1 MVKGR
6 MNEVQT
12 ERQRLSSGIVDQLA
26 ERVRSGQYP
35 VGSFFPSEREL
46 CEEFGVGRPSVREA
60 LVALQRVGLAELSPR
75 QRPRVAKPTPGKI
88 LRELSGAARYILNQP
103 EGFAH
108 FEQVRS
114 FIEVSL
120 ARYAAS
126 HATNAQIAR
135 LGYWLERN
143 QRTIGQER
151 EFVETDVAF
160 HRALAETVG
169 NPIIMAMH
177 DAFVEWLITQRPE
190 IVDVEDRNRHSCE
203 DHKAIFDAVLRRD
216 PEGAAAAMQRHMD
229 NAYALYMADMH
240 ASMLR

>member
-1 MVKGR
+1 MVQGR
-6 MNEVQT
+6 MNEVMSSP
-12 ERQRLSSGIVDQLA
+12 QRLSTNVVDQLA

-46 CEEFGVGRPSVREA
+46 CEEFGVGRPAIREA
-60 LVALQRVGLAELSPR
+60 LVALQRAGLAELSPR
-75 QRPRVAKPTPGKI
+75 QRPRAAKPTAGKI
-88 LRELSGAARYILNQP
+88 LRELSGAAKFILDQP

-135 LGYWLERN
+135 LGYCLEHNR
-143 QRTIGQER
+143 QAVGRER

-160 HRALAETVG
+160 HRALADTAG

-177 DAFVEWLITQRPE
+177 DAFVEWLIMQRPE
-190 IVDVEDRNRHSCE
+190 IVDVENRNRRTCE
-203 DHKAIFDAVLRRD
+203 DHKEIFDAVLRRD
-216 PEGAAAAMQRHMD
+216 AERAAAAMQRHMD
-229 NAYALYMADMH
+229 NAYALYIADIH
-240 ASMLR
+240 ASMLK